1 MCLRLRRV
9 IEAAMGL
16 VFLLS
21 AGYAWAE
28 GDNERQALR
37 EAAQGNLEGVLIVYY
52 FGGFVAI
59 PKSFVLMDLGSEHAH
74 PHFDVSQ
81 NPKSSIRS
89 GGYIEFGAFFR
100 RGDGAI
106 VEMDSGVVLAARPMR
121 ELQHGNFTVILAG
134 NGSSAPIHRVLITEG
149 AQYIELVGGAVTIA
163 NEFVEAYESLSGPPR
178 AFSSNWTPHV
188 NQLSLIPGIES
199 TTSAIDAV
207 RTCILHSLRLKPIFS
222 AGSTFSLKVD
232 ESADVKR
239 LSYLKLVPGDLV
251 ISAGGHR
258 LDGSFDITAEIESV
272 GSSGHNLEFGVV
284 RGGADTKVTVDAA
297 GAAAFLS
304 SCPSDAS

>member
-1 MCLRLRRV
+1 
-9 IEAAMGL
+9 MGL

-37 EAAQGNLEGVLIVYY
+37 EAAQGNLEGVFMVYY

-89 GGYIEFGAFFR
+89 GGFIEFGNFLR
-100 RGDGAI
+100 RRDGAI
-106 VEMDSGVVLAARPMR
+106 VEMDSGVVLTARPMR
-121 ELQHGNFTVILAG
+121 ELQRGKFTVILAG
-134 NGSSAPIHRVLITEG
+134 NGSSGTIQKVQITEG

-163 NEFVEAYESLSGPPR
+163 NEFVEAYESLSGPPQV
-178 AFSSNWTPHV
+178 FSSSWSPHV
-188 NQLSLIPGIES
+188 NPLPLIPGIES
-199 TTSAIDAV
+199 TGAIDVV

-222 AGSTFSLKVD
+222 AGLILSLKVD
-232 ESADVKR
+232 ESADVKK
-239 LSYLKLVPGDLV
+239 LSYLKLLPGDIV
-251 ISAGGHR
+251 MSAGGHR
-258 LDGSFDITAEIESV
+258 LDGSFDIAAEIESV
-272 GSSGHNLEFGVV
+272 GSSDRYLELGVV
-284 RGGADTKVTVDAA
+284 RGGADTKVRVDAA
-297 GAAAFLS
+297 DAAAFLS
-304 SCPSDAS
+304 SCPPDAS